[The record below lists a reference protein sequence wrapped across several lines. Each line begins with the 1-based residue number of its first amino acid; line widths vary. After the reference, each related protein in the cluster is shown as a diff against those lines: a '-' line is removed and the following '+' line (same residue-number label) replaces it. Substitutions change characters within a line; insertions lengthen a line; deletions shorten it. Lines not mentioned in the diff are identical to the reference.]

1 MENLGYAFTWLT
13 NSKEGNKM
21 FGKIQFANFEGTLG
35 KMEQNVASAASALET
50 SDSGMTGAPHYNP
63 VFFCGIKPVRG
74 VNYCF
79 VAEKTQAVNPPLH
92 KLVGIEVNFFD
103 GKYEV
108 VKSSEIELW

>member
-1 MENLGYAFTWLT
+1 
-13 NSKEGNKM
+13 M

-35 KMEQNVASAASALET
+35 KMEQDVASAASALET
-50 SDSGMTGAPHYNP
+50 SDSGMAGAPHYNP
-63 VFFCGIKPVRG
+63 VFFCGRKPVRG